1 MIIIIKFY
9 IDVDDDF
16 LNPLVLGRIIRKFQT
31 SALPRLEHY
40 HNYYMGNQEI
50 MRRANPDPATPN
62 NRIVNN
68 FCGSIV
74 DTFQGYL
81 TGIPLTYTSKEGDIS
96 TLLDILKDNDVVN
109 SDSEFMR
116 DGLVSG
122 ISYQLCYINENN
134 EKKFKSLDC
143 RSVIPLYS
151 NDLDEKLVACIYFYP
166 LFNWKDEASPIRY
179 AVNVYTDT
187 EIYHFES
194 DSSFNNMVIS
204 APNELHYFGEVPFAI
219 FNLNKENVSI
229 FDKVIT
235 LQDAYNKVLSDNVND
250 FESFVESY
258 LVLKNVIADE
268 DDLAQMKHN
277 RTMLLDGDSDASYLT
292 KGQNDTQ
299 VQLLLDNLK
308 SAIHTV
314 SNAPDFSSE
323 EFNQGVSSGIALSYK
338 LVGFNNIASNVE
350 AQFRKAVL
358 KRIELLNNVL
368 SLTDTDSVDVQV
380 DFTHNLPTNI
390 SDTVEMVN
398 SLRGLVSDETL
409 ISQLPFVDDVEVELQ
424 KVADQEAQSIYQFG
438 EAGD

>member
-1 MIIIIKFY
+1 MGRQDITR
-9 IDVDDDF
+9 
-16 LNPLVLGRIIRKFQT
+16 LVKGDA
-31 SALPRLEHY
+31 SA
-40 HNYYMGNQEI
+40 
-50 MRRANPDPATPN
+50 PN
-62 NRIVNN
+62 NKVVNN

-81 TGIPLTYTSKEGDIS
+81 TGIPLTYTSEDDIS
-96 TLLDILKDNDVVN
+96 NLLEILKDNDVVN

-116 DGLVSG
+116 DGLISG
-122 ISYQLCYINENN
+122 ISYQLCYINEDNQ
-134 EKKFKSLDC
+134 KRFKSIDC
-143 RSVIPLYS
+143 KSVIPLYRD
-151 NDLDEKLVACIYFYP
+151 DLDETLVACVYFYP
-166 LFNWKDEASPIRY
+166 IVNWSDETTPLRY

-194 DSSFNNMVIS
+194 DSSFNNMTVS

-219 FNLNKENVSI
+219 FNLNKENISI
-229 FDKVIT
+229 FDKVMA
-235 LQDAYNKVLSDNVND
+235 LQDAYNKVLSDSVND
-250 FESFVESY
+250 FEAYVDSY

-268 DDLAQMKHN
+268 ADLANMKKN
-277 RTMLLDGDSDASYLT
+277 RTILIDGDSEASYLT

-323 EFNQGVSSGIALSYK
+323 EFNQGVSSGVALSYK

-350 AQFRKAVL
+350 AQFRKAVM
-358 KRIELLNNVL
+358 KRIQLLNNVL
-368 SLTDTDSVDVQV
+368 SLTDTDSSDVEV

-390 SDTVEMVN
+390 SDTVAMVN

-409 ISQLPFVDDVEVELQ
+409 ISQLPFVNDVDAELQ
-424 KVADQEAQSIYQFG
+424 KVEEETANSVYQFG
-438 EAGD
+438 HDEAGE